1 MISTPAPNFRF
12 AEIILPLNLPQTL
25 TYGVPIE
32 LQDKIAV
39 GMRVEVALKGNKF
52 FAGIVQALHN
62 EPPDAYSVKPIRNIL
77 DQAPIVNE
85 KQLQFWDWVGQ
96 YYIASPGEVMNAALP
111 AHLKLMSET
120 RIEWADRTDY
130 DSIHWSNEAFLA
142 LQSLL
147 LKKEMTI
154 SELRQTVGAAY
165 LPKVL
170 NELIENECVYINEGL
185 EQSYRPRKEKVICLA
200 QNYTEEG
207 ALHQLFD
214 KLQKSPKQLSLL
226 MAYLQMNKKQGY
238 VLRNELLDQIKA
250 TAAQLK
256 PLIDKGIFEVE
267 LHDVDRLQYIPS
279 EQTGSIVFTEAQQKA
294 FDTISSNFTEKE
306 VCLLQGLTG
315 SGKTLL
321 YIEKIKDC
329 ISSGK
334 QAAFLLPE
342 IALTTQLVN
351 RLRAYFGEEMGVYH
365 SRFSHNERVEIWEK
379 VRRNTYKLVVGT
391 RSALW
396 LPYNSLGII
405 IVDEEHDASYKQQD
419 PAPRFHARDAAIYL
433 AQLYQAKVLLGSATP
448 SVESLYNVQ
457 QHKYG
462 FALLNERFQ
471 GVKMPEVQL
480 IDARSLDQVYKQGI
494 RLLTPTLQEAMTKA
508 LHNGKQVILFQ
519 NKRGYS
525 PFQLCRTCG
534 WVPQCSNCSV
544 ALTYHKSTDKLHC
557 HYCGNKSRVLHHCLK
572 CGSSDLVS
580 KTFGTQ
586 KIEEEVQQLFP
597 KARVARMDLDST
609 RGKQQF
615 AQLLDKLQKH
625 QIDILVG
632 TQMVAKG
639 LDFPNVTLVGILS
652 ADSLLNYPDFRV
664 NERAFQLMSQVSG
677 RAGRVDGAGQV
688 LIQTYNLQHPVLHWV
703 QEHDTRSFY
712 LNEIG
717 YRQQF
722 NYPPYCRIIKVICR
736 HRDEAKAIEAA
747 TEMASSLLG
756 MDNITLQGP
765 VPGSI
770 ARVRNQ
776 FVQEVWI
783 KCPRNHQ
790 SLHQVKEKLKHQRNI
805 SLSKKGFSGVQ
816 IIFDVDTV

>member
-1 MISTPAPNFRF
+1 MISSPVSNFRF
-12 AEIILPLNLPQTL
+12 AEVILPLNLPQTL

-32 LQDKIAV
+32 LQEKIVV

-52 FAGIVQALHN
+52 FAGIVQRLHN
-62 EPPDAYSVKPIRNIL
+62 ESPDAYSVKPIRNIL

-130 DSIHWSNEAFLA
+130 DSIPWSNEAFLA

-185 EQSYRPRKEKVICLA
+185 EQSYSPRKEKVICLA

-267 LHDVDRLQYIPS
+267 LRDVDRLQYIPS
-279 EQTGSIVFTEAQQKA
+279 EQTGSIVFTEAQQKS
-294 FDTISSNFTEKE
+294 FDTISSNFIEKG
-306 VCLLQGLTG
+306 VCLLQGVTG

-321 YIEKIKDC
+321 YIQKIKDC
-329 ISSGK
+329 ISSDK
-334 QAAFLLPE
+334 QAIFLLPE
-342 IALTTQLVN
+342 IAITTQLVN

-433 AQLYQAKVLLGSATP
+433 ARLYQAKVLLGSATP

-471 GVKMPEVQL
+471 GVKMPKVQL

-494 RLLTPTLQEAMTKA
+494 RLLTPALQEAMTMA

-525 PFQLCRTCG
+525 PFQICRTCG

-557 HYCGNKSRVLHHCLK
+557 HYCGSKVRVLHHCLK
-572 CGSSDLVS
+572 CGSTDLVS

-586 KIEEEVQQLFP
+586 KIEEEVQMLFP
-597 KARVARMDLDST
+597 KARVARIDLDST

-615 AQLLDKLQKH
+615 SQLLDKLNKQ
-625 QIDILVG
+625 QIDVLVG
-632 TQMVAKG
+632 TQMVVKG

-652 ADSLLNYPDFRV
+652 ADSLLNYPDYRV

-677 RAGRVDGAGQV
+677 RAGRLDGEGQV
-688 LIQTYNLQHPVLHWV
+688 MVQAYNLQHPVLQWV
-703 QEHDTRSFY
+703 QQHDTRSFY
-712 LNEIG
+712 LNEIHF
-717 YRQQF
+717 RQQF
-722 NYPPYCRIIKVICR
+722 DYPPFCRIIKIICR
-736 HRDEAKAIEAA
+736 HRNEQKAIEAA
-747 TEMASSLLG
+747 TEMASAIANMEG
-756 MDNITLQGP
+756 ITIQGP
-765 VPGSI
+765 VPAGV

-776 FVQEVWI
+776 YVQEVWI
-783 KCPRNHQ
+783 KCPRDSQ
-790 SLHQVKEKLKHQRNI
+790 ILKQVKESLRVQRMQ
-805 SLSKKGFSGVQ
+805 SLGKKGFSGVQ